1 MLLKAQ
7 KKNHCQIRLLCIEE
21 LQYLL
26 LRSSTYMSQRTPS
39 TLTDTNVYTLTET
52 RNTTLGKHFI
62 SSSKVFFYH
71 MYEVSLITMRRYLLY
86 TLYIASF
93 FSYILH
99 KRVTVYNMHRFFP
112 SKVHT
117 ATRCFSPKR
126 SGDLAIIGAFG
137 HTTKWKSGRPGE
149 QRLGFLSVRGGWEL
163 FLLLDF
169 LPCFRSW
176 GSP

>member
-117 ATRCFSPKR
+117 ATRCFPQRGPAIWPSSALLDIPQSGSP
-126 SGDLAIIGAFG
+126 GARESNVWVFSQFG
-137 HTTKWKSGRPGE
+137 
-149 QRLGFLSVRGGWEL
+149 GGWEL